1 MLGEDDGPGTAA
13 TLDHTAEKCR
23 NGHAALRIDR
33 VQSAALKQ
41 ML

>member
-1 MLGEDDGPGTAA
+1 MLGKDDGAGVAA
-13 TLDHTAEKCR
+13 ALDDAAQECR

-33 VQSAALKQ
+33 VQRTALKQ